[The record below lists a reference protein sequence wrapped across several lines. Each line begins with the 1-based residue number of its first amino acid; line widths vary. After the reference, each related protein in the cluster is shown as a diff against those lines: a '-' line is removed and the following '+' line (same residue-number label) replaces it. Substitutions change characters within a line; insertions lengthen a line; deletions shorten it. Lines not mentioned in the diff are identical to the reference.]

1 MSKEN
6 VGVRKDSDDGE
17 DDAYDGGDAA
27 RNARKMPG
35 ACWESADVAEVIDG
49 IKGRNSAS
57 SRDVA
62 RNAPRMPGACWESAD
77 VAEVIGGIKGKNS
90 ASDGESGVS
99 SIP

>member
-1 MSKEN
+1 MRRVSKEN

-35 ACWESADVAEVIDG
+35 ACWESADVAEVIGG
-49 IKGRNSAS
+49 IKGR
-57 SRDVA
+57 
-62 RNAPRMPGACWESAD
+62 
-77 VAEVIGGIKGKNS
+77 NS